1 MPKFALNY
9 PYFIIMLCL
18 VVLLIGVFTVFSM
31 PVDLFPVIDIPV
43 VVVATFYNG
52 MPPQQIEADITN
64 TFERFF
70 TLAAN
75 VDHSESRSLT
85 GVSLIKIYFKP
96 GTDPNAALSNI
107 ANLAMADLRRLPP
120 GTLPPVVLGMDAS
133 SQPVCLVTLEGK
145 GLNET
150 QLKDLA
156 QFEVRNQISNV
167 QGASVPQPYGGTYRQ
182 IQVYV
187 DPVKLEAHNLSL
199 TDVVQAVNS
208 SNLILPA
215 GDVRIGSKD
224 YNIYANSQFPDAK
237 QMNSMPLKSYGNS
250 SVLVADVG
258 HAEDSGALQYNIV
271 RIDGQRSV
279 YVPIFKQGGSSNT
292 ITIVNGMRAAIKRLV
307 DIPDTLKTAVVFDQS
322 VFVKLAIKNLVKEA
336 SIGLVLTGLMI
347 LVFLGS
353 PRATFAVLLSIPL
366 SALVCL
372 IITKAMGGSINTMLL
387 GGLALAFSR
396 LIDDSVVVLENIFRF
411 MEMGTPPR
419 EAAEK
424 GGMEVSL
431 AVLAATSTTSIVFFP
446 VAFLSGVSKYIFTPL
461 ALGVVF
467 SIFASYIFAMSVVPL
482 FCATFVRI
490 DHEEGLAPGEDGA
503 KRKISFF
510 HRVVA
515 KFNQHFQRML
525 ERYEALAK
533 RVLVR
538 PGFTAIVI
546 LAGVSLVIIV
556 LFPFLGRAY
565 FPRTDPGQFVIDVRM
580 PSGTRLEVSNQYIAK
595 VENIIRQ
602 EVRPK
607 DLGMIVSNIGVYPDL
622 SAIYTTNASMD
633 TAFVQTS
640 LKEDHSVGSYEY
652 MSRIRQ
658 KLSREMPELTTYFQ
672 AGGLVDSVIDQGLPA
687 PIDIQVS
694 SNDMQ
699 GAFDLAQKMSQ
710 KIKAMPNV
718 SDVYI
723 PQDLDYPG
731 LALNIDRERAS
742 LIGLSAQD
750 VIDNV
755 ITALT
760 SDGMIAPTYWI
771 DPKTGNNYM
780 VTVQYSNHVINHMT
794 MEGFENIP
802 LRGARPPGYDP
813 TQEGREAGN
822 FGGQLF
828 YGGHTAGYTP
838 LRSVAE
844 IKEINTPTEVD
855 HYQIRRVIDI
865 YVATKTEALQTV
877 TKNLN
882 HLIANTKTDKN
893 SLLTMRGAAVSMN
906 QSFREF
912 GLGLLISVAL
922 VYLILM
928 AQFTSFIDPFII
940 LMAIPP
946 GIAGVVMILLFTGS
960 TLNIMSLMGVIM
972 MTGIVVS
979 NSILIVEFSGI
990 LHEKGLPLLEATVQA
1005 CKVRLRPI
1013 LMTSLATLLGM
1024 IPMALGI
1031 EAGSEQYA
1039 PLARAIIGGLGVSVV
1054 VTVFLVPAVY
1064 LVIHTRRE
1072 RGQET
1077 HREVGA

>member
-1 MPKFALNY
+1 MPKFALKY

-18 VVLLIGVFTVFSM
+18 MVMLVGIVNILSM
-31 PVDLFPVIDIPV
+31 PVDLFPTIDMPV

-96 GTDPNAALSNI
+96 GTDPNAALSNV

-133 SQPVCLVTLEGK
+133 TQPVCLVTLKGK

-150 QLKDLA
+150 HLKDLA

-167 QGASVPQPYGGTYRQ
+167 AGASVPQPYGGTYRQ
-182 IQVYV
+182 IQIYV
-187 DPVKLEAHNLSL
+187 DPLKLEARNLSL
-199 TDVVQAVNS
+199 NDVVQSVNS

-224 YNIYANSQFPDAK
+224 FNIYANSQFPDAK
-237 QMNSMPLKSYGNS
+237 SMNEMPLKSVGNS

-258 HAEDSGALQYNIV
+258 RAEDSGALQYNIV

-279 YVPIFKQGGSSNT
+279 YVPIFKQGGNSNT
-292 ITIVNGMRAAIKRLV
+292 ITIVNGMKHAIQHLV
-307 DIPDTLKTAVVFDQS
+307 DVPASLKTAVVFDQS
-322 VFVKLAIKNLVKEA
+322 IFVKLAIKNLVKEA
-336 SIGLVLTGLMI
+336 SIGLVLTGVMI
-347 LVFLGS
+347 FIFLGS

-372 IITKAMGGSINTMLL
+372 LLTKTMGGSLNTMIL

-396 LIDDSVVVLENIFRF
+396 LIDDSVVVLENIFRY
-411 MEMGTPPR
+411 MEMGVPPR
-419 EAAEK
+419 IAAEK

-446 VAFLSGVSKYIFTPL
+446 VSFLSGISKYIFTPL
-461 ALGVVF
+461 ALGVVL
-467 SIFASYIFAMSVVPL
+467 SIFASYFFAMTVVPL
-482 FCATFVRI
+482 FCATFIRLH
-490 DHEEGLAPGEDGA
+490 DEDGE
-503 KRKISFF
+503 KPGFF
-510 HRVVA
+510 ARFDR
-515 KFNQHFQRML
+515 KFNEKFQGML
-525 ERYEALAK
+525 NWYESLAK
-533 RVLVR
+533 RAMRR
-538 PGFTAIVI
+538 PGLTAAAI
-546 LAGVSLVIIV
+546 LGGVVLSLAL

-580 PSGTRLEVSNQYIAK
+580 PSGTRLEVSNDYIAK
-595 VENIIRQ
+595 VEGIIRS
-602 EVRPK
+602 VVKPA
-607 DLGMIVSNIGVYPDL
+607 DMGMIVSNIGVYPDL
-622 SAIYTTNASMD
+622 SSIFTTNASMD

-640 LKEDHSVGSYEY
+640 LKEDHSIGSYEY
-652 MSRIRQ
+652 MRRVRER
-658 KLSREMPELTTYFQ
+658 LSHEMPELTTYYQ
-672 AGGLVDSVIDQGLPA
+672 AGGLVDGVINQGLPA
-687 PIDIQVS
+687 PIDVQVS
-694 SNDMQ
+694 SMNMN
-699 GAFDLAQKMSQ
+699 GAYDLAKTLAQ

-731 LALNIDRERAS
+731 IALNIDREKAS
-742 LIGLSAQD
+742 LIGLSARQ
-750 VIDNV
+750 VVDNV
-755 ITALT
+755 ITAMT
-760 SDGMIAPTYWI
+760 SDGMIAPSYWI
-771 DPKTGNNYM
+771 DPKSGNNYM
-780 VTVQYSNHVINHMT
+780 VTVQYANHVVNNMS
-794 MEGFENIP
+794 MEAFENIP
-802 LRGARPPGYDP
+802 LRGTHPPGYDP
-813 TQEGREAGN
+813 LQEARDAADTAPQYWKGD
-822 FGGQLF
+822 
-828 YGGHTAGYTP
+828 HTSGYTP
-838 LRSVAE
+838 LSSVAD
-844 IKEINTPTEVD
+844 IKLINTPTEVD

-865 YVATKTEALQTV
+865 YVATKGEALQKV
-877 TKNLN
+877 GSDIN
-882 HLIANTKTDKN
+882 HLLANTKTDRNTVLKV
-893 SLLTMRGAAVSMN
+893 RGAVVSMN
-906 QSFREF
+906 RSFTEF
-912 GLGLLISVAL
+912 GLGLTISVLL

-946 GIAGVVMILLFTGS
+946 GLAGVVMILLVTGS

-979 NSILIVEFSGI
+979 NSILIVEFAGH
-990 LHEKGLPLLEATVQA
+990 LHEEGAPLLEAA
-1005 CKVRLRPI
+1005 ILSCKIRLRPI

-1024 IPMALGI
+1024 IPMALGL

-1064 LVIHTRRE
+1064 LLIHGRRE
-1072 RGQET
+1072 KNTFRPS
-1077 HREVGA
+1077 EV